1 MNKVLSMGEIM
12 TSKSCEEK
20 NLLGAAAPSLESS
33 LNLLTMCSFA
43 EIFSCTQEIM
53 SAYTHCMSGLTHLS
67 IGTCI
72 SDIMGASNCYK
83 CVCSVLSF
91 ACVGPDLKDSLLGA
105 AAPSLESSPDSGV
118 LDLFEGNGATQ
129 NQVCTLRW
137 ADQVKTKFLKTLY
150 KCNCCVL

>member
-12 TSKSCEEK
+12 TSKLCEEK
-20 NLLGAAAPSLESS
+20 NLLSAAAPPLESNATQ
-33 LNLLTMCSFA
+33 NLLTMCSFG
-43 EIFSCTQEIM
+43 EILSCTGEIE
-53 SAYTHCMSGLTHLS
+53 SAYTDCIGKLS

-91 ACVGPDLKDSLLGA
+91 ACVGQDLKDSLLSA
-105 AAPSLESSPDSGV
+105 AAPSLKSSADSGV
-118 LDLFEGNGATQ
+118 LTLYEGNGATQ

-137 ADQVKTKFLKTLY
+137 GDQV
-150 KCNCCVL
+150 

>member
-43 EIFSCTQEIM
+43 EILSCTNEIM
-53 SAYTHCMSGLTHLS
+53 SAYTHCISILTLYTHS

-83 CVCSVLSF
+83 CVCSVLSS
-91 ACVGPDLKDSLLGA
+91 ACVGQDLKDSLLGS

-118 LDLFEGNGATQ
+118 LDLFEGNDATQ

-137 ADQVKTKFLKTLY
+137 GDQV
-150 KCNCCVL
+150 